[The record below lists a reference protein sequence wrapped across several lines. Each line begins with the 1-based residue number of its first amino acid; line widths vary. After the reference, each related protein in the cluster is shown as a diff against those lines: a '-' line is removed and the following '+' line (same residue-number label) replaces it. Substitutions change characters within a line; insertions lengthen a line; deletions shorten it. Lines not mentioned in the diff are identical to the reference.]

1 MIEAE
6 RLLLDKALDDPANQ
20 RFVLLSDR
28 LILVKSPLFFCRKL
42 KLIGTGEFNHL
53 INILTLFSRVGLNSY
68 K

>member
-28 LILVKSPLFFCRKL
+28 LILVKSPLFFFRKL